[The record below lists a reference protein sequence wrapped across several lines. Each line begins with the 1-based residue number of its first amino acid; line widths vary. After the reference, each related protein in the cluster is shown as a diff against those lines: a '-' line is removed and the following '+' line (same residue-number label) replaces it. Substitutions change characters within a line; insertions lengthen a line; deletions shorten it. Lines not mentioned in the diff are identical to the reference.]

1 MKNSITAAALAVT
14 FSAAL
19 VSGAQAAEYKIDP
32 AHTTVT
38 FSIRHVV
45 SKVRGQFNTV
55 EGSFNYDPK
64 DLKKASGSFTID
76 AASVDTHTPKRD
88 ADLRSPNFFDVE
100 KFKTL
105 TFVVTSVTQKGTDL
119 KVNGDLTIHGVTKPV
134 TLITS
139 FNGEGQDPWG
149 NKSIAF
155 TAATRIDRK
164 DYGLTWNKAIET
176 GGFLVGDDVDIII
189 EVEAN
194 PVEAAKK

>member
-1 MKNSITAAALAVT
+1 MKKSFTAAALALS
-14 FSAAL
+14 FSLAL
-19 VSGAQAAEYKIDP
+19 VSGAQATEYKIDP

-55 EGSFNYDPK
+55 DGSFNYDPK
-64 DLKKASGSFTID
+64 DLKKASGSITID
-76 AASVDTHTPKRD
+76 PASVDTHTPKRD

-100 KFKTL
+100 KFKSL
-105 TFVVTSVTQKGTDL
+105 TFVITSVTQKGTDL
-119 KVNGDLTIHGVTKPV
+119 KVNGDLTIHGITKPV
-134 TLITS
+134 TLNTT

-176 GGFLVGDDVDIII
+176 GGFLVGDDVDILI

-194 PVEAAKK
+194 PVESAKK